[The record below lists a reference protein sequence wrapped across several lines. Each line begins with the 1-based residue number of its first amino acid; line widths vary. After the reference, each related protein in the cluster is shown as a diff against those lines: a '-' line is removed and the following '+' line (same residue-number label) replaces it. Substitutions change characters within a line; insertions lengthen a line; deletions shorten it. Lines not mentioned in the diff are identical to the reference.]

1 MDKSEIIKQIK
12 QYAFTFVVQLKYRE
26 DERAYIDYYCSD
38 SDKDLAFKIED
49 CFGIEEGDEYEIIYT
64 MSNDFNNDNFL
75 SDMLISELTGDCT
88 IQDEDY
94 AKYSVGY
101 ISVLYNECCY
111 TDEGKQ
117 YKKDILNSV
126 LKYLDLR
133 RQKPIASHVINE
145 LFKIFGIEKD
155 SKLNHRKQIELI
167 LDPSANGDI
176 LYQLA
181 KKDYAKVVGK
191 HLDRIGSAYK
201 IQEEKSQYR
210 RGVLFLK
217 LFDYLNESHFLLSK
231 FSYEDGAIKNY
242 TTYMRLMASYFGFKS
257 PPTYREGALKSYKET
272 GKKSALYETI
282 INEHRDV
289 WWGFTKVPL

>member
-1 MDKSEIIKQIK
+1 MNKSEIIKQIK

-49 CFGIEEGDEYEIIYT
+49 CFGIEEDDEYEIIYT

-88 IQDEDY
+88 IQDEDF

-101 ISVLYNECCY
+101 ISVLYNECCH
-111 TDEGKQ
+111 TNEGKQ

-167 LDPSANGDI
+167 LGDLTDEGVI
-176 LYQLA
+176 YQLSN
-181 KKDYAKVVGK
+181 KDREKNVRYY
-191 HLDRIGSAYK
+191 LDRVGDAYK
-201 IQEEKSQYR
+201 IHEEKSQYR
-210 RGVLFLK
+210 IGVLFLR
-217 LFDYLNESHFLLSK
+217 LHEALSTSNFISPTFTDK
-231 FSYEDGAIKNY
+231 NKKIKNY
-242 TTYMRLMASYFGFKS
+242 NKFMSLMASYYRVKEIKYRRVVLEN
-257 PPTYREGALKSYKET
+257 YREKGMKST
-272 GKKSALYETI
+272 LYSRI
-282 INEHRDV
+282 RNEHNTA
-289 WWGFTKVPL
+289 WGSLKV